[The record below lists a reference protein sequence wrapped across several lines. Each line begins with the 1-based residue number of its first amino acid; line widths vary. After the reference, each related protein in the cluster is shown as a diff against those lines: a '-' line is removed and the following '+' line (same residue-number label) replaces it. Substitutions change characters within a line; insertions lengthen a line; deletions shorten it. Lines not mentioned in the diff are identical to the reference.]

1 MLEVIFPFQDVM
13 KAYMFN
19 NGGRCSVWFEVAQ
32 RLRQESYIGRC
43 CSSVLSPR
51 YSSSY
56 KVRFTKDEN
65 LLAGLAHLQEQLSSV
80 GSEIT
85 LKYMLREIGGVLFTD
100 HVCIVSRSPCKLRW
114 RVAVV
119 FEVFGGAFDLA
130 ISERNI

>member
-1 MLEVIFPFQDVM
+1 MLEVIVPFQDVM
-13 KAYMFN
+13 KLTCLIMVADA
-19 NGGRCSVWFEVAQ
+19 RCGSRWDRGCVRSA
-32 RLRQESYIGRC
+32 YIGRC

-56 KVRFTKDEN
+56 KVRFIKDEN
-65 LLAGLAHLQEQLSSV
+65 LLAGLAFLQEQLSSV

-85 LKYMLREIGGVLFTD
+85 LKYMLREIGRVLSTD

-114 RVAVV
+114 MMAVV